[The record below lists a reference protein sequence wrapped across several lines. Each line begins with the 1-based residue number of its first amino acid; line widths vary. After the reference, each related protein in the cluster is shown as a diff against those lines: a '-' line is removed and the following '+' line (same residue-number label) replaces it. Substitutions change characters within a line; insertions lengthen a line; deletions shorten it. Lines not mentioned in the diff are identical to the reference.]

1 MSLHE
6 RVEMSEARLQEA
18 EDARTRRERA
28 FHTARVEHDD
38 RDAQPKYYDAIGDCF
53 EDYAAR
59 VAELARDADIL
70 EYGCA
75 YGANLRRLAETARS
89 ATGIDISDVAIE
101 KGRKQARAAGLDNV
115 HLHAMD
121 AERMSFADD
130 SFDLIFGSGIIHHLD
145 IARSLA
151 EIARVLR
158 PGGRAVFVEPLGH
171 NPTIGLYRRRAPD
184 GHPLLRRDFTEF
196 DKLFS
201 VASYRFYGLSTLA
214 VVPFRRSAAK
224 RGLFKAMRTLD
235 RALFALPAVKWW
247 AWYALI
253 EVGNID
259 SRPLT

>member
-1 MSLHE
+1 
-6 RVEMSEARLQEA
+6 MSEARLE
-18 EDARTRRERA
+18 EDKDARIRRERA
-28 FHTARVEHDD
+28 FHNARFEHDD
-38 RDAQPKYYDAIGDCF
+38 RNAQLKYYDAVGDCF

-59 VAELARDADIL
+59 VAQLARDADIL

-75 YGANLRRLAETARS
+75 CGANLQRLAGTTRS

-101 KGRKQARAAGLDNV
+101 RGRKQARAAGLDNV
-115 HLHAMD
+115 YLHAMD

-130 SFDLIFGSGIIHHLD
+130 SFDLIFGNGIMHRLD

-151 EIARVLR
+151 EIVRVLR
-158 PGGRAVFVEPLGH
+158 PGGRAVFAEPLGH
-171 NPTIGLYRRRAPD
+171 NPAIGLYRRRAPD
-184 GHPLLRRDFTEF
+184 AHPLLRRDFAEF

-224 RGLFKAMRTLD
+224 RGLFKATRALD

-247 AWYALI
+247 AWHALI

-259 SRPLT
+259 SRPLA